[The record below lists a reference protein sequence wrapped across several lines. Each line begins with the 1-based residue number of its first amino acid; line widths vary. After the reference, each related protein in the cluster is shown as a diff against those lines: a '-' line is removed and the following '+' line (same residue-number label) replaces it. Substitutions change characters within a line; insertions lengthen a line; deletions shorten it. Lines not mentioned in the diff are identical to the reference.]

1 MLDLRVSD
9 PQRPYDKKPYF
20 QAMRRCW
27 CCTLP
32 ESPFTGVNEMW
43 IVYVLLGLAGGLFVY
58 DITQRKRTI
67 LRNFPIIGHFRY
79 WLESIGPEL
88 RQYIVTSNTEE
99 RPFSR
104 GQRRWIYATSKRM
117 NNYFAFGTE
126 LDLERSPNHLV
137 IKHASF
143 PLSDP
148 QPGQDGHDPTYRIA
162 CSKVIGAYRNRPKAF
177 RPSSVVNVSGMSFGS
192 LSGPA
197 IEAFNRGSELAG
209 CLHNTGEGGISK
221 HHLHGGDLIWQI
233 GTGYFGCRDDNGA
246 FDLDRFIDTVAA
258 HKIKAIEIKLS
269 QGAKPGVGGF
279 LPAAKISPEIAAA
292 RGIPLG
298 KDCASPSAHTAFSD
312 VDSMLDF
319 VELLADSS
327 GLPVGIKSAVGQ
339 LDFWNELARAMAT
352 TGRGVD
358 FVTID
363 GSEGGTGAAP
373 LVFSDH
379 VALPLKIALSRVYE
393 SFVRQGIEDNVV
405 FNASGKLGFP
415 ESSLL
420 AFALGADLVSVA
432 REAMLAIGCI
442 QAQNC
447 HTGHC
452 PAGIATQNRWLMR
465 GLDPTLKSARLA
477 NYVVA
482 LRKELLRL
490 SRACGVA
497 HPALITT
504 DSFEIIDD
512 RFCGVSVSDAF
523 GLDHAQSNA
532 TVEHPLEIQGVN

>member
-1 MLDLRVSD
+1 
-9 PQRPYDKKPYF
+9 
-20 QAMRRCW
+20 
-27 CCTLP
+27 
-32 ESPFTGVNEMW
+32 MW
-43 IVYVLLGLAGGLFVY
+43 MVYVLLALVGALFVY

-104 GQRRWIYATSKRM
+104 GQRRWIYATSKKM
-117 NNYFAFGTE
+117 NHYFGFGTE

-137 IKHASF
+137 IKHSSF
-143 PLSDP
+143 PLPDP
-148 QPGQDGHDPTYRIA
+148 QPGEDGHDAEFRVPCT
-162 CSKVIGAYRNRPKAF
+162 KVMGAYRNRTKAF
-177 RPSSVVNVSGMSFGS
+177 RPGSVVNISGMSLGS

-197 IEAFNRGSELAG
+197 VEAFNRGSKLAG
-209 CLHNTGEGGISK
+209 CLHNTGEGGVSR
-221 HHLHGGDLIWQI
+221 HHRHGGDLVWQI
-233 GTGYFGCRDDNGA
+233 GTGYFGCRDRNGK
-246 FDLDRFIDTVAA
+246 FNLDRFIETIATNE
-258 HKIKAIEIKLS
+258 IRAIEIKLS

-279 LPAAKISPEIAAA
+279 LPAAKITPEIAEA

-298 KDCASPSAHTAFSD
+298 KDCASPAAHTAFTD

-319 VELLADSS
+319 VEQLADAS
-327 GLPVGIKSAVGQ
+327 GLPVGVKSAVGR
-339 LDFWNELARAMAT
+339 LDFWEELAHKMAT
-352 TGRGVD
+352 THRGVD

-379 VALPLKIALSRVYE
+379 VALPLKIALSRVHQVFTKHDMQE
-393 SFVRQGIEDNVV
+393 NVV

-432 REAMLAIGCI
+432 REAMLSIGCI
-442 QAQNC
+442 QAQKC

-452 PAGIATQNRWLMR
+452 PVGIATQNRWLMR
-465 GLDPTLKSARLA
+465 GLDPTLKSTRMA

-482 LRKELLRL
+482 LRKDLLRL

-504 DSFEIIDD
+504 DCFEILDD
-512 RFCGVSVSDAF
+512 RFGGVPVGEVF
-523 GLDHAQSNA
+523 GLDAGGMIAPTAHDDAVIA
-532 TVEHPLEIQGVN
+532 TSGRGSTSV